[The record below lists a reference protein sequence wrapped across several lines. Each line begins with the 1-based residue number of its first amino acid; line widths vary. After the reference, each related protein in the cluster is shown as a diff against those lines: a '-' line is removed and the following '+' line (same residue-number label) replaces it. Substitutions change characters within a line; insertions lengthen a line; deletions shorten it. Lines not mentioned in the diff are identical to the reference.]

1 MKFLLKRFS
10 LLYDNVNVQIMQYNS
25 VVTAITNCMRAMSI
39 DRILE
44 KRNFNICM
52 PFYLETLL
60 C

>member
-1 MKFLLKRFS
+1 
-10 LLYDNVNVQIMQYNS
+10 MQYNS

-60 C
+60 CYDKCTKILYSVLQYMY